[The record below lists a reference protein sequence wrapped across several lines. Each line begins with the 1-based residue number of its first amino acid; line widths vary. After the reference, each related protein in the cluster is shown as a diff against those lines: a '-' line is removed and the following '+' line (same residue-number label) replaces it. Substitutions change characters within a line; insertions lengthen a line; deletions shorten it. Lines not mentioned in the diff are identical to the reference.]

1 MAPSE
6 IEERGEME
14 IKPLDIA
21 PGIDKELER
30 LHSIVLSET
39 ADKDFRKWAK
49 EKIDHIHSIYFT
61 SAIYLKEKTNTKGK
75 NK

>member
-1 MAPSE
+1 MAPFE
-6 IEERGEME
+6 IEERSEME

-30 LHSIVLSET
+30 LHNIVLSET
-39 ADKDFRKWAK
+39 ADKDYKKWARDRI
-49 EKIDHIHSIYFT
+49 EHIHSLYMN
-61 SAIYLKEKTNTKGK
+61 APIYLKKPNTKGK